1 MEIYI
6 NHDGEQFGPFGI
18 DDINTYLQDGNF
30 SASDLAWHEGLAEW
44 VPVSSLEG
52 VQVPEWGSAEQAES
66 EPVAEPV
73 VSGGSKKKKILIW
86 SGVGVLVSAMIFAAV
101 YFLVPRKG
109 DGDTA
114 KNNPAPSKKKENDP
128 GKGVELPTGNETNS
142 AAKNPAPSKKKGND
156 PGKGV
161 ELPTGNETNS
171 AVMVSYTKDIQPIL
185 QGKCVKCH
193 GEDPAPDKIK
203 GKLNLT
209 NREGIEKGGE
219 NKDAI
224 KSGKP
229 EESLIVK
236 RVDDE
241 KDPMPPENKGA
252 PLTAEEKAKV
262 KAWILQGAKFD

>member
-142 AAKNPAPSKKKGND
+142 A
-156 PGKGV
+156 
-161 ELPTGNETNS
+161 
-171 AVMVSYTKDIQPIL
+171 VMVSFTKDIQPIL

>member
-142 AAKNPAPSKKKGND
+142 A
-156 PGKGV
+156 
-161 ELPTGNETNS
+161 
-171 AVMVSYTKDIQPIL
+171 VMVSFTKDIQPIL

-241 KDPMPPENKGA
+241 KDPMPPENKGV

>member
-18 DDINTYLQDGNF
+18 DDINTYLQDGNL

-142 AAKNPAPSKKKGND
+142 A
-156 PGKGV
+156 
-161 ELPTGNETNS
+161 
-171 AVMVSYTKDIQPIL
+171 VMVSFTKDIRPIL

-241 KDPMPPENKGA
+241 KDPMPPENKGV